1 MRRII
6 DNDYLTLIF
15 RLIVGGVFIYASF
28 YKILEPATF
37 AKSIWFYHMVPGSLI
52 NLMAIYLP
60 WLELLVGIGII
71 FGCNYRGAVVL
82 VNLMMILFMIALAT
96 AVSRGISIDCG
107 CFKAAQ
113 ATDSSAMDAL
123 IRDIGLLVLTVQLLF
138 SKSKKF
144 MCDK

>member
-15 RLIVGGVFIYASF
+15 RLIVGVVFVYASI
-28 YKILEPATF
+28 YKIIEPASF
-37 AKSIWFYHMVPGSLI
+37 AKSIWFYHMVPGNMI
-52 NLMAIYLP
+52 NLIAIFLP
-60 WLELLVGIGII
+60 WLELFVGIALI

-82 VNLMMILFMIALAT
+82 VNLMMLLFMIALAS

-113 ATDSSAMDAL
+113 ASDSSAMDAL
-123 IRDIGLLVLTVQLLF
+123 IRDIGLLIMTVQLLL